1 MLTKQRK
8 MNGEVVQNVFKL
20 LSVALIS
27 LCLTIGCATSNV
39 TNRQQLVS
47 GQLPRPSNIW
57 VYDFAAT
64 PADVPADSSLAGQ
77 YSTPP
82 TPQTAEQ
89 TATGRKLGA
98 EIAAQLVEEI
108 EGMGLPAEKATIRTK
123 PRINDIVIR
132 GYFLSVDEGSTGKR
146 VTIGFGSGTSELKT
160 AVEGF
165 QMTKRG
171 MRKLGSGTVDTGG
184 SKGPGMAAPAAIA
197 IASGNP
203 LGLIVCGGMKLYGEK
218 SGSSKIEGRVN
229 QTVKEITD
237 QLRTRFQQAGWIQ

>member
-1 MLTKQRK
+1 MKGGIMK
-8 MNGEVVQNVFKL
+8 NVFKL
-20 LSVALIS
+20 ISVALIS

-39 TNRQQLVS
+39 TSRQQLVS

-64 PADVPADSSLAGQ
+64 PADVPAESSLAGQ
-77 YSTPP
+77 YSAPP
-82 TPQTAEQ
+82 IPQTAEQ
-89 TATGRKLGA
+89 IATGRKLGA
-98 EIAAQLVEEI
+98 EIATQLVEEI

-132 GYFLSVDEGSTGKR
+132 GYFLAVDEGSTGKR
-146 VTIGFGSGTSELKT
+146 VAIGFGSGTSELKT

-184 SKGPGMAAPAAIA
+184 SKGPGMVAPAAIA

-203 LGLIVCGGMKLYGEK
+203 LGLIVSGGMKLYGEK